1 MAAVNEQILYQ
12 PDERASHPVSFVHGL
27 QDVMARMGSMTATT
41 SIVALAG
48 GQSEGYFL
56 WIFFSALLVCG
67 VGHILQT
74 FQFWR
79 FGSGYTLNV
88 IAYSAFI
95 AVASSALL
103 VGGPMTLSL
112 LMVISALLQFVF
124 ISRLYLLRRVITPL
138 VAGTV
143 LMLLASTII
152 LALFPAIPKIPED
165 AHAASAPI
173 LAGTT
178 LAILL
183 GMRLFSSPKQQQY
196 SPVVAVVAGCL
207 IAVPLGA
214 FDFQKVI
221 DAPWIGIP
229 AYPVTGFELNLGP
242 AFWAILPGFMMVYM
256 ATMIN
261 SVSDTVVIQQ
271 VAWRRPRAT
280 DFRVVQGAH
289 NLVVLLNF
297 IAAALFTLPIA
308 IGASNSARTVLTGVA
323 SRWKGIYG
331 GLILIAIA
339 FLPKAVALLAAIPRP
354 VLVAY
359 IVFVMVLLF
368 VQGMG
373 TALRGGI
380 DGKKAAV
387 LGLSLWLGI
396 GFGNEWILPE
406 LLSGTLKT
414 LLSNSMT
421 TGAVSVIVFSLLLER
436 ISNRRRRLSV
446 EMKTSSLPQINA
458 FLNDY
463 ATGLS
468 WNEASV
474 SRLQLA
480 GEEALSSLLSQE
492 TDPEGGTG
500 KRLVVSAR
508 RAEDDIEMEFTAT
521 TEGGNLEDKLAYL
534 GDQPEIH
541 DEEEVSFRLLRHYA
555 SSVQHHKYHDID
567 IITVRVAPAS

>member
-41 SIVALAG
+41 SIVAFAG
-48 GQSEGYFL
+48 GQSEGYFS
-56 WIFFSALLVCG
+56 WIFFSALLICG
-67 VGHILQT
+67 AGHILQT

-103 VGGPMTLSL
+103 AGGPMTLSL

-124 ISRLYLLRRVITPL
+124 ISRLYLLRRIITPL

-152 LALFPAIPKIPED
+152 LALFPTIPKVPENS
-165 AHAASAPI
+165 HAASAPI
-173 LAGTT
+173 LAGVT
-178 LAILL
+178 LVILL

-196 SPVVAVVAGCL
+196 SPVVAVLAGCV

-214 FDFQKVI
+214 FDFQKVF

-229 AYPVTGFELNLGP
+229 DYPLSGFDLNLGP
-242 AFWAILPGFMMVYM
+242 AFWAILPGFIMVYM

-289 NLVVLLNF
+289 NLVALLNL
-297 IAAALFTLPIA
+297 ISAALGTLPIA

-331 GLILIAIA
+331 GLILVAIA

-373 TALRGGI
+373 SALRCGI

-396 GFGNEWILPE
+396 GFGNQLILPE
-406 LLSGTLKT
+406 LLSGTLET

-421 TGAVSVIVFSLLLER
+421 TGAVSVIVFSLLLEW

-446 EMKTSSLPQINA
+446 EMKTSALPQINV
-458 FLNDY
+458 FLSSY
-463 ATGLS
+463 ATGVG
-468 WNEASV
+468 WNEASIN
-474 SRLQLA
+474 RLQSA
-480 GEEALSSLLSQE
+480 GEETLSCLLSQQA
-492 TDPEGGTG
+492 GGEEDTG
-500 KRLVVSAR
+500 KRLVVGVR
-508 RAEDDIEMEFTAT
+508 RVDDDIEMEFAAT
-521 TEGGNLEDKLAYL
+521 SEGGNVEDKLAYL
-534 GDQPEIH
+534 GDQPQIY
-541 DEEEVSFRLLRHYA
+541 DEEEISFRLLRHYA

-567 IITVRVAPAS
+567 IITVRVSLSS